1 MGMKNIDEDRKAKI
15 NRAIEEYNKSI
26 DDEGASEEE
35 LETIWKDAKKR
46 NDGKSIFEKS
56 DK

>member
-1 MGMKNIDEDRKAKI
+1 MKNIDEDRKAKI